1 MSDMSL
7 GLVVSVSS
15 TCIISCSLVLSSML
29 IVSFSTCIISLLSM
43 SMSISMVS
51 SRVTTFGWEKTS
63 SGKSNSYELVG
74 KVVLGSGSR
83 LSSLSGE

>member
-1 MSDMSL
+1 MSIASL
-7 GLVVSVSS
+7 GVVVLLSS
-15 TCIISCSLVLSSML
+15 TCIVSWSFVLLSIL
-29 IVSFSTCIISLLSM
+29 IVSFSTCIISLLSI

-74 KVVLGSGSR
+74 KIVSGSDSR
-83 LSSLSGE
+83 LSSLSGG